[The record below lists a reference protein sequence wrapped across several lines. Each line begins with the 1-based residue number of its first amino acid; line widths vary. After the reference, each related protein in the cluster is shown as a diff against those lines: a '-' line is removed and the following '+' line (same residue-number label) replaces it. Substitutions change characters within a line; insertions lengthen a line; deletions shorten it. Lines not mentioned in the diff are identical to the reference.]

1 MQNILQQHLLPNIK
15 FNEHENNILLKK
27 KKKKYENNMA
37 VYFLLLSN
45 TKLRNWLCKPINYSS
60 DYFALGLFII
70 KPNCPTFIH
79 YYYQALN

>member
-1 MQNILQQHLLPNIK
+1 
-15 FNEHENNILLKK
+15 
-27 KKKKYENNMA
+27 MA
-37 VYFLLLSN
+37 VYLLLLSN

-79 YYYQALN
+79 YYYYQALN